1 MNEESTILLRQV
13 RIVDP
18 VAKRDFIADV
28 LIMNGRVCTIETQIT
43 NYTQDAKIIDGTD
56 LILGTGLVDLY
67 SHSGE
72 PGNEARETLF
82 SLAASAAAGGFV
94 EVGILPDTIPR
105 IDNYETL
112 TALQQKVNR
121 LSENCDRPLARL
133 NFWTTLTSDRSSKQM
148 NELVEIGDRNIG
160 FTEQIAFT
168 DLSLFKQT
176 LEYLQPLQKPI
187 AIDVSQNQLTN
198 SGFIREGTDSIRYG
212 LVGNPAYSEASAI
225 AAIIEI
231 IANFKIP
238 VHIMR
243 VSTARGVELIADAKQ
258 RGVSITASTTW
269 MHLLLSTKDLLD
281 YNPNLRLEPPLGTS
295 KDLQALRQGIK
306 TGVIDAIAIDHQAYT
321 YEEKT
326 VPFGLAPPGAIG
338 LQLALPLLWQNLVM
352 TNILSAIELW
362 QALSL
367 KPLLCLQKP
376 LLKINSSISDLI
388 LFDTKKNWRINKQNM
403 HSLSANTIWW
413 NREIEGKTIFW
424 HSL

>member
-1 MNEESTILLRQV
+1 MNEESTILLQQV
-13 RIVDP
+13 RIIDP

-28 LIMNGRVCTIETQIT
+28 SIVNDRVSTIERQIT
-43 NYTQDAKIIDGTD
+43 NYTQDAKIIDGTN

-94 EVGILPDTIPR
+94 EVGVLPDTIPR

-112 TALQQKVNR
+112 TALQQKVARLPRNR
-121 LSENCDRPLARL
+121 NCPIARL
-133 NFWTTLTSDRSSKQM
+133 NFWSSLISDRASKHM
-148 NELVEIGDRNIG
+148 NELAEISDLNIG

-168 DLSLFKQT
+168 DLSFFKQT

-187 AIDVSQNQLTN
+187 AIDVSQNQLTK
-198 SGFIREGTDSIRYG
+198 SGFIREGADSIRYG

-225 AAIIEI
+225 AAILEI
-231 IANFKIP
+231 IANFEVP

-269 MHLLLSTKDLLD
+269 MHLLLSTKDLPE
-281 YNPNLRLEPPLGTS
+281 YNPNLRLEPPLGNPH
-295 KDLQALRQGIK
+295 DLQALRQGIK

-338 LQLALPLLWQNLVM
+338 LQLALPLLWQNLV
-352 TNILSAIELW
+352 TTKILSAMELW

-367 KPLLCLQKP
+367 RPRLCLRKLP
-376 LLKINSSISDLI
+376 LRINSSISDLI
-388 LFDTKKNWRINKQNM
+388 LFDTRKNWRIDKQNM
-403 HSLSANTIWW
+403 YSLSANTIWW
-413 NREIEGKTIFW
+413 DREIEGKNIFW
-424 HSL
+424 HLL